1 MQHQYQTADKF
12 DQTKTRLRYTVHEAA
27 MLLGLSVEAVR
38 KRAERGKLA
47 RERDA
52 DGTVYI
58 LLDGDQSKKGTE
70 QTVTGR
76 QHTDQTTPDPD
87 QTTPDPDQTT
97 PDPDQTNELVEAY
110 KNQVDWLRRE
120 VERKDTIIMSLTQR
134 VPELEPPA
142 KNPTEWLDDEEH
154 LREGAGLSTRPDEV
168 RQRWHAQTTKAP
180 RASRD
185 VLETASPRSDRG
197 TSSEEAQEP
206 AQHRSWWRRFFGF
219 E

>member
-1 MQHQYQTADKF
+1 VQHQDQTADKF
-12 DQTKTRLRYTVHEAA
+12 DQTETRLRYTVHEAA

-47 RERDA
+47 RERAA

-58 LLDGDQSKKGTE
+58 LLDSDQSKNAAD
-70 QTVTGR
+70 QTVTGH

-87 QTTPDPDQTT
+87 QTFDRTHN
-97 PDPDQTNELVEAY
+97 QTNELVEVY

-134 VPELEPPA
+134 VPELETSKEPPYPA
-142 KNPTEWLDDEEH
+142 EVVSEAAESRPGTEGRQTGTEE
-154 LREGAGLSTRPDEV
+154 RRP
-168 RQRWHAQTTKAP
+168 
-180 RASRD
+180 
-185 VLETASPRSDRG
+185 
-197 TSSEEAQEP
+197 
-206 AQHRSWWRRFFGF
+206 SWWRRFFGF